1 MRKPC
6 FEENARSVA
15 VETLSQWEERPLP
28 IDRIF
33 TARAAR
39 LEPAERRLARTLVY
53 GVLRWRDTLDAVI
66 AHYSRHSLDQL
77 ESRVLTT
84 LRVGVFQLFFLSRIP
99 SSAAVN
105 TTVNTMKHARKPS
118 WLVGFVNGV
127 LRRIAAE
134 RANLAGFA
142 LDSNGLPH
150 TNHPE
155 WLCSRWRKHFGEEQ
169 MRAICAINNT
179 EPVLSL
185 RVNTRKNGRAD
196 FLAQLKKNG
205 VNAQLGRISPVG
217 LVVDGYPGPITT
229 LYGYEVGRFQV
240 QDEGAQLVSMLLSGL
255 PGPSRVLDA
264 CAGLGGK
271 TGHLVELLP
280 AGSAVLALEPDGHR
294 YRLLLENINRLGH
307 EKQVQPLQAT
317 VATLARKK
325 PPPLAPFDAILID
338 APCSGTGVIRRQPDI
353 RWNRQPA
360 DLPKYAE
367 QQGALLHQAAGLL
380 KPGGLLV
387 YATCSLEPEENM
399 QVVER
404 FLAGTKAFTLEP
416 AAPHLPE
423 QAKNLALENGVLAT
437 LPTDGCDGFF
447 AACLRRSL

>member
-1 MRKPC
+1 MRKSS

-15 VETLSQWEERPLP
+15 VETLDQWEGRPLP

-39 LEPAERRLARTLVY
+39 LEPVERRLARTLVY
-53 GVLRWRDTLDAVI
+53 GVLRQRDTLDAVI
-66 AHYSRHSLDQL
+66 ANYSRHGLDQL
-77 ESRVLTT
+77 DSRVLTT

-105 TTVNTMKHARKPS
+105 TTVNTMKRGRKPS

-134 RANLAGFA
+134 RADLARFA
-142 LDSNGLPH
+142 QDSEGLAR
-150 TNHPE
+150 TNHPQ
-155 WLCSRWRKHFGEEQ
+155 WLCARWSKLFGDEQ
-169 MRAICAINNT
+169 MRAICAVNNT
-179 EPVLSL
+179 EPILSL
-185 RVNTRKNGRAD
+185 RVNTRKGGRAD
-196 FLAQLKKNG
+196 FLAELKKNG
-205 VNAQLGRISPVG
+205 INTEVGRISPLG
-217 LVVDGYPGPITT
+217 LLVDGYPGPIPT
-229 LYGYEVGRFQV
+229 LYGYEAGRFQV
-240 QDEGAQLVSMLLSGL
+240 QDEGAQLISLLLSCL
-255 PGPSRVLDA
+255 SGPCRVLDA

-280 AGSAVLALEPDGHR
+280 AGSTVLALEPDGHR

-307 EKQVQPLQAT
+307 EKQVRPVQG
-317 VATLARKK
+317 TLASLLRKK
-325 PPPLAPFDAILID
+325 TEPFDAILVD

-360 DLPKYAE
+360 DLAKYAA
-367 QQGALLHQAAGLL
+367 QQLTLLQQAAALL
-380 KPGGLLV
+380 KPGGLMV

-404 FLAGTKAFTLEP
+404 FLAGSPAFSLAS
-416 AAPHLPE
+416 AAPCLPE
-423 QAKNLALENGVLAT
+423 QAQSLVQENGSFAT

-447 AACLRRSL
+447 AVCLRRAL

>member
-1 MRKPC
+1 MQKPL
-6 FEENARSVA
+6 EENARSVA

-39 LEPAERRLARTLVY
+39 LEPTERRLARTLVY
-53 GVLRWRDTLDAVI
+53 GVLRQRDTLDAVI
-66 AHYSRHSLDQL
+66 ANYSRHALDQL

-105 TTVNTMKHARKPS
+105 TTVNTMKRARQPS

-127 LRRIAAE
+127 LRRIAAG
-134 RANLAGFA
+134 RANLGKFA
-142 LDSNGLPH
+142 LDSEGLAR

-169 MRAICAINNT
+169 MRAICTINNT
-179 EPVLSL
+179 EPALSL
-185 RVNTRKNGRAD
+185 RVNIRKGGRTD
-196 FLAQLKKNG
+196 FLAELKKNG
-205 VNAQLGRISPVG
+205 INTELSRISPVG
-217 LVVDGYPGPITT
+217 LVVDGYPGPIPT
-229 LYGYEVGRFQV
+229 LYGYEAGRFQV
-240 QDEGAQLVSMLLSGL
+240 QDEGAQLISMLLSGL
-255 PGPSRVLDA
+255 PGPCQVLDA

-280 AGSAVLALEPDGHR
+280 TGSTVLALEPDTHR

-307 EKQVQPLQAT
+307 EKQVRPLQGT
-317 VATLARKK
+317 LATLGRKK
-325 PPPLAPFDAILID
+325 PPPFDAILID

-353 RWNRQPA
+353 RWSRQAA
-360 DLPKYAE
+360 DLPKYA
-367 QQGALLHQAAGLL
+367 QQQAALLHEAASLL

-404 FLAGTKAFTLEP
+404 FLASSSSFDLES
-416 AAPHLPE
+416 AVPHLPE
-423 QAKNLALENGVLAT
+423 QAKVMAQSNGTLTT

-447 AACLRRSL
+447 AACLRRAL

>member
-1 MRKPC
+1 MRKPS
-6 FEENARSVA
+6 FEENARTVA
-15 VETLSQWEERPLP
+15 VESLCQWEERPLP

-33 TARAAR
+33 TARADR

-53 GVLRWRDTLDAVI
+53 GVLRQRDTLDAVI
-66 AHYSRHSLDQL
+66 ANYSRHGLDQL
-77 ESRVLTT
+77 ERRVLTT

-99 SSAAVN
+99 ASAAVN
-105 TTVNTMKHARKPS
+105 TTVNTMKRARKPS
-118 WLVGFVNGV
+118 WLVGFVNSV
-127 LRRIAAE
+127 LRRVAAE
-134 RANLAGFA
+134 RASLARFA
-142 LDSNGLPH
+142 LDSEGL
-150 TNHPE
+150 TRANHPE

-185 RVNTRKNGRAD
+185 RVNTRKGGRAD
-196 FLAQLKKNG
+196 FLAELKKNG
-205 VNAQLGRISPVG
+205 INAQPGRISPVG
-217 LVVDGYPGPITT
+217 LAVDGYPGPIPT
-229 LYGYEVGRFQV
+229 LYGYEAGRFQV
-240 QDEGAQLVSMLLSGL
+240 QDEGAQLISMLLSGL

-271 TGHLVELLP
+271 TGHLAELLP
-280 AGSAVLALEPDGHR
+280 AGSTVLALEPDGHR

-307 EKQVQPLQAT
+307 EKQVQPLQA
-317 VATLARKK
+317 ALAALYRKQ
-325 PPPLAPFDAILID
+325 PPAFDAILID

-367 QQGALLHQAAGLL
+367 QQSALLHEAAGLL

-399 QVVER
+399 QAVER
-404 FLAGTKAFTLEP
+404 FLAGKKTFTLEP
-416 AAPHLPE
+416 AAPRLPE
-423 QAKNLALENGVLAT
+423 QAKSLARENGALAT

-447 AACLRRSL
+447 AACLRRAL